1 MVVSLTFASDSLA
14 GSARVGFGEAVR
26 SDESLPPSQAA
37 SRTANATAVAAM
49 RERARPEVVVRVI
62 TRSGALAPP
71 EPPARSGAL
80 APPEPPALR
89 MIPIIRSLCRIDPI
103 QAAVDRD

>member
-37 SRTANATAVAAM
+37 SRTAGLARRMGLPSFQLGRDKTARMTGV
-49 RERARPEVVVRVI
+49 RAE
-62 TRSGALAPP
+62 
-71 EPPARSGAL
+71 
-80 APPEPPALR
+80 
-89 MIPIIRSLCRIDPI
+89 
-103 QAAVDRD
+103 